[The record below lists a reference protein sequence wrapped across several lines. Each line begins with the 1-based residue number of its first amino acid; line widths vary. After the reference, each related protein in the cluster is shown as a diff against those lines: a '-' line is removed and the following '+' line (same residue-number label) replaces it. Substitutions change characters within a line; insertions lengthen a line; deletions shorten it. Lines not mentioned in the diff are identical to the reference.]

1 MARRSLRIGRTT
13 SWISGCPTRWC
24 IRDPGTRFIPLAS
37 LLLALLA
44 TISIILRRRGEN
56 RGCRGGT
63 SASRHPRLQCG
74 PQGLPSVAGRALVA
88 SPPGIVAG
96 DFTNWSPD
104 LSYHDRAAA
113 QRGRTSSELNLRYGY
128 HFPTRRLSLSV
139 SHKVALGLGLL
150 GTLPVWPAMATAAP
164 GVCAAARGRAG
175 SELAGAVDFL
185 VHG

>member
-63 SASRHPRLQCG
+63 SASRHPRFQCG
-74 PQGLPSVAGRALVA
+74 PQGLPSVAGRTLVA

-104 LSYHDRAAA
+104 LSYHNRTAA
-113 QRGRTSSELNLRYGY
+113 QRGRTSSALNLRYGY

-139 SHKVALGLGLL
+139 SHKVALGLGL
-150 GTLPVWPAMATAAP
+150 ATAAP
-164 GVCAAARGRAG
+164 GVCATARGRAG

-185 VHG
+185 AHG